1 MGADALAPLPF
12 SLLEKVAGVSRPDE
26 GFGLKGETRLA
37 RETLTPDPSPVGEG
51 RDRYSSSLRA
61 SSGSMI
67 GTPSRI
73 G

>member
-1 MGADALAPLPF
+1 MRAKNVPTPTTFVWFVWFVDE
-12 SLLEKVAGVSRPDE
+12 SLVRH
-26 GFGLKGETRLA
+26 
-37 RETLTPDPSPVGEG
+37 
-51 RDRYSSSLRA
+51 YSSSLRA